1 MIDWRVEFS
10 KWWLTEFK
18 TIKIPSS
25 GSVFNYFIDPESK
38 QFLPWSDLV
47 PLFELNP
54 DIPLQVTI
62 ILFYKK
68 INHCTYISMKK
79 NYMITIIMFLNLI
92 LLDTINVHLYLKL

>member
-1 MIDWRVEFS
+1 LIDWRVEFS

-47 PLFELNP
+47 PSFELNP
-54 DIPLQVTI
+54 DIPLQVII
-62 ILFYKK
+62 ILFYIQKK
-68 INHCTYISMKK
+68 KYGNNISES
-79 NYMITIIMFLNLI
+79 YTIDGHISS
-92 LLDTINVHLYLKL
+92 KL

>member
-1 MIDWRVEFS
+1 LIDWRVEFS

-47 PLFELNP
+47 PSFELNP
-54 DIPLQVTI
+54 DIPLQV
-62 ILFYKK
+62 
-68 INHCTYISMKK
+68 
-79 NYMITIIMFLNLI
+79 MIKL
-92 LLDTINVHLYLKL
+92 LYLKIKIRLSQQSTIFMNLTESVTMCLVNYYI